1 MKLLD
6 TDTLSL
12 LLAQHARVAHRFDRE
27 HDDIAIAIITRIEV
41 LLGRFDFVLKA
52 ADGDQLQRAQR
63 SLAQSE
69 QALANYEIVPIDTAV
84 AAMFDGLRENKKLRK
99 IGRRDLLIA
108 CIAIAHHATL
118 VSRNTKHF
126 QQVPG
131 LKIENWAD

>member
-12 LLAQHARVAHRFDRE
+12 LLAQHARVVDRFHREQDE
-27 HDDIAIAIITRIEV
+27 IAIAIITQIEV

-52 ADGDQLQRAQR
+52 ADGKQLERAQR
-63 SLAQSE
+63 YLTQSE
-69 QALANYEIVPIDTAV
+69 RDLKNYRIIPIDAG
-84 AAMFDGLRENKKLRK
+84 AAAEFDELRESKKLK
-99 IGRRDLLIA
+99 NIGRRDLLIA
-108 CIAIAHHATL
+108 CIALAQEATL